1 MSWFGLA
8 LMPLIAFAITVPLIL
23 LFRRLAPQ
31 LGLLDRPGGRK
42 SHSGEVPVVG
52 GIAMFLGALA
62 TLLADGGPAATQYG
76 ALAAATLMVGVGA
89 LDDRVHLDPR
99 VRILVHLAAA
109 VTLVWATG
117 YRVETLGNLFGFG
130 DIRLGALATVF
141 TVVATIALVNAFN
154 MLDGVDGIAGG
165 VGLVAL
171 AGLSAQ
177 LFAAGSP
184 AAAVGLAMAGAVV
197 AFLAFNLPVGFNRRC
212 LVFMGDAGSTLLG
225 FALAGLALV
234 AIQPTGP
241 GLPPVVVL
249 WLLPVPIVELF
260 TTTIRRMFKGMSP
273 MQADRGHYHH
283 RLLDAGFSVRAV
295 FLLYVGLSTTSALIG
310 VTAWQAGA
318 SEGALFGA
326 FVGLSL
332 LWLIATL
339 NAHLFVRYL
348 PRWVHSW
355 AIRCEQQTHS
365 RSQSSLQL
373 RRKRSSPR

>member
-1 MSWFGLA
+1 MSWFDLA
-8 LMPLIAFAITVPLIL
+8 TMPLIAFAITVPLIL

-42 SHSGEVPVVG
+42 SHSGDVPVVG

-76 ALAAATLMVGVGA
+76 ALAAAALMVGVGA
-89 LDDRVHLDPR
+89 LDDRVHLAPR

-109 VTLVWATG
+109 VSLVWATG
-117 YRVETLGNLFGFG
+117 YRVESLGSLFGFG
-130 DIRLGALATVF
+130 EIRLGALATVF

-171 AGLSAQ
+171 VGLSVE
-177 LFAAGSP
+177 LLAAGSP

-197 AFLAFNLPVGFNRRC
+197 AFLAFNLPVGFNRRW

-234 AIQPTGP
+234 AIQRTGP

-260 TTTIRRMFKGMSP
+260 TTTTRRLLNGVSP
-273 MQADRGHYHH
+273 AQADRGHYHH

-295 FLLYVGLSTTSALIG
+295 FLLYVGLSTISALIG
-310 VTAWQAGA
+310 VKAWRAGA
-318 SEGALFGA
+318 SEWALFGA

-332 LWLIATL
+332 LWALFAH
-339 NAHLFVRYL
+339 NAHRLVRHM
-348 PRWVHSW
+348 PRGMHSW
-355 AIRCEQQTHS
+355 AIRSMQQTYS
-365 RSQSSLQL
+365 RSPGRLPP
-373 RRKRSSPR
+373 RRKDSRPQ